1 MRSLSRLLPLMVLV
15 CATIW
20 AHAASAQITDVNSAI
35 NKAGRQRMLS
45 QRMAKAFIQM
55 ALDVEHDKSKKILD
69 GSIQLFE
76 QQLGE
81 LRAFSPNPLVLE
93 TYIRLDQAWGDYKK
107 LLQKK
112 PSADE
117 AQRVL
122 EASETVLTLA
132 HQGTVL
138 LEKVSGK
145 TQGRLVN
152 VAGRQ
157 RMLSQ
162 RLAKFFQA
170 MAYGVAPAD
179 AKTQMAQARDE
190 FEKALTELSES
201 PLNTPELKKQLD
213 LGRQYWSFFADSLN
227 VSGSK
232 PPKSEC
238 SVVAVASER
247 ILEIMND
254 VTGLYE
260 KLAAQ

>member
-1 MRSLSRLLPLMVLV
+1 
-15 CATIW
+15 
-20 AHAASAQITDVNSAI
+20 
-35 NKAGRQRMLS
+35 
-45 QRMAKAFIQM
+45 
-55 ALDVEHDKSKKILD
+55 
-69 GSIQLFE
+69 
-76 QQLGE
+76 
-81 LRAFSPNPLVLE
+81 
-93 TYIRLDQAWGDYKK
+93 
-107 LLQKK
+107 
-112 PSADE
+112 
-117 AQRVL
+117 
-122 EASETVLTLA
+122 
-132 HQGTVL
+132 
-138 LEKVSGK
+138 
-145 TQGRLVN
+145 
-152 VAGRQ
+152 
-157 RMLSQ
+157 
-162 RLAKFFQA
+162 